1 MFIFKNAF
9 HHQYFFSA
17 VMPVRIEISLRRPSN
32 QSGPTALSHQ
42 GHDREARHHALV
54 PSGCFRIDDFSLD
67 LIGTK
72 VSQLD
77 KERAARFAEWC
88 MGRSRRIHDVCAGWV
103 ISRLITE
110 CAIQNQYLFT
120 PFMRV
125 NRKLGSWLVS
135 NDGGCF
141 CHLTALTLQHAPI
154 HPRFGA

>member
-9 HHQYFFSA
+9 HHQYFFPA

-88 MGRSRRIHDVCAGWV
+88 MGRSWWIHDVCARWV
-103 ISRLITE
+103 ISRLIAE

-120 PFMRV
+120 PVMGVRF
-125 NRKLGSWLVS
+125 K
-135 NDGGCF
+135 
-141 CHLTALTLQHAPI
+141 
-154 HPRFGA
+154 FGARVIANDRSGFGHFVTLALQQS